1 MGRTGRK
8 RSGHVHALLADGR
21 EELNFDQAKL
31 RYEAVLKSI
40 LDGSHLEYYADVER
54 LLPDSVNPQCIEK
67 EMEIHPYVREEK
79 GKRAKSDDQPKKG
92 VKRKRNDDIGR
103 NMPQGASTGFVS
115 VADLLV
121 KEKGMKGKKVKKA
134 RVPKNFEALGEDD
147 SDDLDIAAGIEPLLK
162 KSKSAAD
169 PKSKAS
175 TSVLRKSKTLNS
187 TKSKSK
193 GKGKEKKEPPASEWT
208 NSQLLAKG
216 VDDSDDMLIE
226 DGIFPKPTAPMSSPP
241 KGSSERAVV
250 DGDRVIDLTDSD
262 SDHAFSG
269 DLQPSIWLNAD

>member
-21 EELNFDQAKL
+21 EELNFDKAKASYL
-31 RYEAVLKSI
+31 SVLKSI
-40 LDGSHLEYYADVER
+40 MDGSHLEFYADVER
-54 LLPDSVNPQCIEK
+54 LLPDTVIPQCVEK
-67 EMEIHPYVREEK
+67 EMEIHPYVREDK
-79 GKRAKSDDQPKKG
+79 RKRAKSVDQPKKG

-103 NMPQGASTGFVS
+103 NIPQGASTGFVS
-115 VADLLV
+115 VTDLV
-121 KEKGMKGKKVKKA
+121 VKGKEKKEKKVKRA

-147 SDDLDIAAGIEPLLK
+147 SDDLDIAAGIAPLLK

-175 TSVLRKSKTLNS
+175 TSTLRKSKTLNS

-193 GKGKEKKEPPASEWT
+193 GKEKEKKEPPASEWT

-226 DGIFPKPTAPMSSPP
+226 NGIGSKPTAPMSSPP
-241 KGSSERAVV
+241 KGSSDRAVV
-250 DGDRVIDLTDSD
+250 DGDDRVIDLTDSD
-262 SDHAFSG
+262 SDHGFSG
-269 DLQPSIWLNAD
+269 DLQCIFG